1 MSAQQYDERAD
12 DEAAED
18 GEQRTLE
25 GASEIG
31 RLGDW
36 AIGSLSHWVIL
47 WGVID
52 VCLPQVLLVGQ
63 DIFCLGVEA
72 FRVLIDDFDILS
84 FL

>member
-36 AIGSLSHWVIL
+36 AIGSLSH
-47 WGVID
+47 
-52 VCLPQVLLVGQ
+52 
-63 DIFCLGVEA
+63 
-72 FRVLIDDFDILS
+72 
-84 FL
+84 